1 MADRTVIWYAGHL
14 GSSVLELAKAS
25 RLPPPYGYSSLWESR
40 VNPSTQ
46 LTIIH
51 IKTVRT
57 IWPSRRETRTGSVCA
72 SDSSLYPAPSIVT
85 RLIIRTCAGFVHVTT
100 LQVSTLKGTREWFA
114 VWCKDVFFSRELKS
128 ANSFF
133 GISKLRVN
141 QRLNSSAFSSVY
153 YVSFI
158 SSVYLIL
165 SRKCF
170 Q

>member
-1 MADRTVIWYAGHL
+1 MIRYAGHL

-46 LTIIH
+46 LPIIDLR
-51 IKTVRT
+51 TVRT
-57 IWPSRRETRTGSVCA
+57 TWPSRRETRNGSACA

-85 RLIIRTCAGFVHVTT
+85 RLIIHTCAGFVHVTT
-100 LQVSTLKGTREWFA
+100 LLVSTLKGTREWFA
-114 VWCKDVFFSRELKS
+114 VWCDDVIFSRELKS
-128 ANSFF
+128 ANSY

-141 QRLNSSAFSSVY
+141 QRLNSSAFSSVC
-153 YVSFI
+153 YVLFI
-158 SSVYLIL
+158 PRVYLIL